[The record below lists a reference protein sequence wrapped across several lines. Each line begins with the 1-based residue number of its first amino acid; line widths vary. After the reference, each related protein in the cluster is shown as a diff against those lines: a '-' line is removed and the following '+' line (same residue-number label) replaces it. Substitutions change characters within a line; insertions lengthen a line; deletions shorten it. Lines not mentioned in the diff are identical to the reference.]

1 MFPKARAD
9 LELEPVGAAPAK
21 WAWAADAGAVIAVW
35 GALIGVEMALVGTVD
50 RSLLA
55 GSWEVVQ
62 ARRLVAPIAL
72 AMLVPAAV
80 LARLVGS
87 ALVRASRDKWAR
99 RGVAVAAG
107 LALGALAYGVS
118 FGPHMQPPSVRIP
131 FVALLTALGAV
142 GGYAAPW
149 AVRRI
154 SPRALAAAGAVVGV
168 SAWWADVRVLPRL
181 YPAFHLGLFVLLL
194 ASTAVSAS
202 ALLRPAP
209 FPPRGSSS
217 ALSAGRSPRLAACLV
232 AALVVA
238 AACIAWV
245 PFAARKLRLAD
256 NLRFVLE
263 EKTVWLRRAV
273 ELAALVAPPPPLDE
287 DMGRQEAVAHTS
299 AGVGEIPRALDWTG
313 HDVLLVSV
321 DALRADHVSAYGY
334 TRPTTPNL
342 DALARQGA
350 LFESAYCPTP
360 HTSYSVTSLMTGKAM
375 RPLMALGLGS
385 GSETWATQL
394 RRYGYRTA
402 AFYPPAV
409 FYIDADRFGAFE
421 ERRLDFEYAKV
432 QFSTAEERVDEVLR
446 YLEEAP
452 PMPVFLWVHLFEPHE
467 PYVMHSSHPF
477 GGVDPKPVDAYDSE
491 IAYADAAIGKL
502 VAEVQRKRP
511 GAVVIVTAD
520 HGEEFGEHGGRYHG
534 TTCYEEQVRVPL
546 LVVGPGVAPRSV
558 PSVVQTIDLLPTVL
572 SALGIPRPARVR
584 GRDLG
589 PLLRGGAST
598 EEPGLAY
605 AETDDYAL
613 VARGKDRLICAR
625 KVSACALYDLRQ
637 DPGETTDVGPT
648 HPELTRELRGVL
660 AGVEREAG
668 RYEAGATPWPDPIR
682 RGLLRDG
689 EAAKDAAAL
698 LDDASA
704 PIRRKAAEVMFLL
717 HAPSVAP
724 ETRRALARDEDTEVQ
739 KWCALAL
746 VRMGERP
753 SARATSIFAESEPA
767 WRRRAAIAFASQG
780 DARGAGELAAF
791 WREQAPPHGGLD
803 VEDSKEL
810 LAAMGR
816 IRDVEA
822 IPALVDSLPFVPL
835 RPFIADTLGAIRDAR
850 ARGPLL
856 QLFSTERYETAR
868 AHEARALFA
877 LGLRRE
883 LYAPLS
889 RFAGL
894 PEPMIDAIAIARDA
908 KLLEPSSGGV
918 SLERPEVDVATRVT
932 LSFDPEVDP
941 SHVPRPLRLLVLAAG
956 PGGELS
962 GSIGNRPLGA
972 GVEAGAVHIREV
984 GSPPEEAKQGTHV
997 TFDLDLHEPRGILAA
1012 WVVRRLEGSGSID
1025 LRPPDK

>member
-1 MFPKARAD
+1 MSPKARAD
-9 LELEPVGAAPAK
+9 LELEPVGSASAK
-21 WAWAADAGAVIAVW
+21 WAWAADAGAVITVW
-35 GALIGVEMALVGTVD
+35 GALIGIETALVGTVD
-50 RSLLA
+50 RPLLA

-72 AMLVPAAV
+72 AMLVPAAF
-80 LARLVGS
+80 LARLAGS
-87 ALVRASRDKWAR
+87 AVLRASRDQWAR

-131 FVALLTALGAV
+131 FVTLFAALGAA
-142 GGYAAPW
+142 GGYMAPW
-149 AVRRI
+149 AVPRV
-154 SPRALAAAGAVVGV
+154 SPRVLAAAGAVVGV

-194 ASTAVSAS
+194 AAAAVSAS
-202 ALLRPAP
+202 ALLRPP
-209 FPPRGSSS
+209 SFLQGGSSS
-217 ALSAGRSPRLAACLV
+217 ALPTARSPRLAACLI
-232 AALVVA
+232 AALVGA
-238 AACIAWV
+238 TACIAWV

-287 DMGRQEAVAHTS
+287 DAGRDEAVPHAS
-299 AGVGEIPRALDWTG
+299 AGEIPRALDWTG

-334 TRPTTPNL
+334 SRPTTPNL

-350 LFESAYCPTP
+350 RFESAYCPTP

-385 GSETWATQL
+385 GSETWAAQL

-409 FYIDADRFGAFE
+409 FYIDADRFGTFE

-432 QFSTAEERVDEVLR
+432 QFSTAEERVEEVLR

-452 PMPVFLWVHLFEPHE
+452 PVPVFLWVHLFEPHE

-589 PLLRGGAST
+589 PLLRGGAGT

-613 VARGKDRLICAR
+613 VARGKDRLICMR
-625 KVSACALYDLRQ
+625 KVSACALYDLRR
-637 DPGETTDVGPT
+637 DPGETADVGPT
-648 HPELTRELRGVL
+648 HPDLTHELRGVL
-660 AGVEREAG
+660 ASVEREAG

-698 LDDASA
+698 LDDASV

-717 HAPSVAP
+717 HPPSVAP
-724 ETRRALARDEDTEVQ
+724 ETRRALARDEDPEVQ

-753 SARATSIFAESEPA
+753 SARATSILDESEPA

-816 IRDVEA
+816 VRDVDA
-822 IPALVDSLPFVPL
+822 VPALVESLPFVPL
-835 RPFIADTLGAIRDAR
+835 RPFIADTLGAIGDPR

-856 QLFSTERYETAR
+856 QLFSAERYETAR

-883 LYAPLS
+883 LYAPLL

-908 KLLEPSSGGV
+908 KLLEPASGGV
-918 SLERPEVDVATRVT
+918 SLERPEEDLAARVT

-941 SHVPRPLRLLVLAAG
+941 SRSPRPLRLLVLAAG

-962 GSIGNRPLGA
+962 GSIGNRPVGA

-984 GSPPEEAKQGTHV
+984 GGPPEEAKHGTRA

-1012 WVVRRLEGSGSID
+1012 WVVSRVEGSGSID